1 VFSLEP
7 LGPDHE
13 AAVLAFERDNRAYF
27 ARSVTD
33 RGDAFYQHYP
43 DRHQE
48 LLAEQEVGTGAFYVL
63 VDGRGDVV
71 GRFNLYGIRNGMAS
85 VGYRIAEHVTG
96 RGVATSGLDRL
107 CRLAQEEIGLRR
119 LTATAD
125 NANVA
130 SQRVLAK
137 AGFVRVGPAEVA
149 GRDGSEF
156 TLDLAP
162 QQGRSGDP

>member
-1 VFSLEP
+1 VFTLEP

-27 ARSVTD
+27 AKSVTD

-63 VDGRGDVV
+63 VDEGGAVV
-71 GRFNLYGIRNGMAS
+71 GRFNLYGIGDGTAS

-96 RGVATSGLDRL
+96 RGVATSGLERL
-107 CRLAQEEIGLRR
+107 CRLAREEIGLRS
-119 LTATAD
+119 LTAAAD

-137 AGFVRVGPAEVA
+137 AGFVLVGPTTVA
-149 GRDGSEF
+149 GHDGSEF
-156 TLDLAP
+156 RLDLAP
-162 QQGRSGDP
+162 